1 MTEKNVQK
9 SVMYVQSC
17 CFANLIYT
25 YRFFDVLVAIAF
37 IVARAPY
44 YHTILTSN
52 GSLTEIMQSSL

>member
-25 YRFFDVLVAIAF
+25 YSFFDVLVAIAY
-37 IVARAPY
+37 IVARAQY
-44 YHTILTSN
+44 
-52 GSLTEIMQSSL
+52 